1 MRAKFIRFHLH
12 QRGTGV
18 RERTMLKNDKI
29 KMEGHIN
36 VMLQSGGREALD
48 SGNKRSGHPEDSLS
62 LAIRQILLAVPLLL
76 SSLLSVEGK
85 LI

>member
-1 MRAKFIRFHLH
+1 
-12 QRGTGV
+12 
-18 RERTMLKNDKI
+18 
-29 KMEGHIN
+29 MEDHIN
-36 VMLQSGGREALD
+36 VTLQSGGMEALD
-48 SGNKRSGHPEDSLS
+48 SGNKRNGHPEDSLS

>member
-1 MRAKFIRFHLH
+1 
-12 QRGTGV
+12 
-18 RERTMLKNDKI
+18 MLKNDKI
-29 KMEGHIN
+29 KTEAHIN

-48 SGNKRSGHPEDSLS
+48 NGNKRSGHPEDFLS